1 MFRKYAR
8 KVASVLGVAMALAL
22 FLPKLVLADEDD
34 PPSVVA
40 RLAFSQG
47 SVSFQPAGIEDWVDA
62 GINRPITTGDKL
74 WSDQDGRVELQ
85 LDASTIR
92 LFHSTGFSFLNL
104 NDNVTQVRLSEG
116 TILVRVRHLDRDE
129 TYEVDTPNLAFSITR
144 PGIYRINVDQGGD
157 ATSIR
162 VRDGEGQV
170 TGGGASYSVRAHDD
184 AVFSGVDQLNADVQD
199 LSADYDEFD
208 TWSSNRDRR
217 WEHSRSAQYVS
228 QDVVGYE
235 DLDDHGDWRDT
246 PEYGHVWYPRVE
258 VADWAP
264 YHYGHW
270 AYIEPWGYTWV
281 DDQPWGF
288 APFHYG
294 RWVNVGGRWGWIPSP
309 PRTEGVVYVR
319 PVYAPALVAFVGGG
333 GFSVGVSVGGGGGS
347 VGWFALGPREVYVPS
362 YRTSPRY
369 VENVNI
375 SNTTVNRTVVNNYY
389 QTTVV
394 RNNTTVNNVT
404 YVNQRVPGAVVATS
418 QQAFTS
424 AQSVGRNAVRV
435 DERQLARAQV
445 QVRPPT
451 IVPTKQAVLGSAR
464 PAEHQPPPALQQR
477 AVVAKAPP
485 PPPPPSFER
494 RQEAIK
500 SNGGKPLTVTQIRQI
515 QPAPAAQ
522 QVAAVR
528 VAPPPRQAPVS
539 VREAPKPAQPVNRT
553 AAQGGQGA
561 VGSRP
566 VQQQPGQGQP
576 GQPQNNSANR
586 PGTPNN
592 QQPGQPVNRP
602 AERGT
607 TAQPSAIQPN
617 NRPADRPGA
626 QPNTTPPNNRPADRP
641 GAPPNASQP
650 NERPNA
656 QPATRPGDR
665 PGDRPV
671 TQPNGAQPQPNNSR
685 SPATN
690 DRPSSAQPNNRP
702 ADRPADRPVTRPNEP
717 PPAARP
723 NEQPAARPAPTERPA
738 DRPVTRPNEP
748 PPNRPADRPADRP
761 ATRPNEQPA
770 ARPAPA
776 ERPADR
782 PVTRPNEPPPN
793 RPADR
798 PADRPATRPNE
809 QPTARPAPAER
820 PADRPVT
827 RPNEPPPNR
836 PADRPAERPATRP
849 NEQPAARPAP
859 AERPA
864 PRNEQPAARPAPAPA
879 QRPAERPAERP
890 APPPPAAQK
899 QQPPP
904 QKQPPPDNKSKDKE
918 KDKPPSR

>member
-1 MFRKYAR
+1 MFKNHAR
-8 KVASVLGVAMALAL
+8 KVASVFGVAMALAL
-22 FLPKLVLADEDD
+22 FLPKLALAYDDDD

-40 RLAFSQG
+40 RLAYSQG
-47 SVSFQPAGIEDWVDA
+47 AVSFQPAGTDDWVDA

-116 TILVRVRHLDRDE
+116 TILVRVRHLDQNE
-129 TYEVDTPNLAFSITR
+129 TYEIDTPNLAFSIYR
-144 PGIYRINVDQGGD
+144 PGTYRINVDEGGD

-162 VRDGEGQV
+162 IRDGEGQV

-199 LSADYDEFD
+199 LNADYDEFD
-208 TWSSNRDRR
+208 SWSANRDRR

-246 PEYGHVWYPRVE
+246 QEYGHVWYPRVE
-258 VADWAP
+258 QTDWAP

-294 RWVNVGGRWGWIPSP
+294 RWVNVEGRWGWIPSP
-309 PRTEGVVYVR
+309 PRAEGVVYVR

-333 GFSVGVSVGGGGGS
+333 GFSVGVSVGGGGGA
-347 VGWFALGPREVYVPS
+347 VGWFPLGPREVYVPS

-389 QTTVV
+389 QNTVV
-394 RNNTTVNNVT
+394 NNNTTVNNVT

-424 AQSVGRNAVRV
+424 AQPVARNAVKV
-435 DERQLARAQV
+435 DQRQMASAQV
-445 QVRPPT
+445 QVRQPT

-464 PAEHQPPPALQQR
+464 PAEHQPPPAVQQR
-477 AVVAKAPP
+477 AVVAKAAP

-500 SNGGKPLTVTQIRQI
+500 SNGGKPLSVTQIRQI

-522 QVAAVR
+522 TQAAAAVR
-528 VAPPPRQAPVS
+528 VAPPPKQPPLS

-553 AAQGGQGA
+553 AAQGAQGGQGNVA
-561 VGSRP
+561 NR
-566 VQQQPGQGQP
+566 PGQLQP
-576 GQPQNNSANR
+576 GQPQNNPGNR

-592 QQPGQPVNRP
+592 EQPGNRP

-607 TAQPSAIQPN
+607 VTQPNAAQPNAVQPN
-617 NRPADRPGA
+617 NRPADRPVN
-626 QPNTTPPNNRPADRP
+626 QPNTN
-641 GAPPNASQP
+641 QP

-656 QPATRPGDR
+656 QPTNRPADR
-665 PGDRPV
+665 SV
-671 TQPNGAQPQPNNSR
+671 TQPNTQPQPNSR
-685 SPATN
+685 PPATN
-690 DRPSSAQPNNRP
+690 DRPPNAQPNNRPADRQVTQPSTQPPPNRPTDRPADRSVTQPNTQSQPNSRPPATNDRPPSAQPNNRP
-702 ADRPADRPVTRPNEP
+702 ADRPADRQVT
-717 PPAARP
+717 
-723 NEQPAARPAPTERPA
+723 QPSTQQ
-738 DRPVTRPNEP
+738 
-748 PPNRPADRPADRP
+748 PPNRPADRP

-770 ARPAPA
+770 PRPVPA

-782 PVTRPNEPPPN
+782 QVTQPSTQPPPN
-793 RPADR
+793 RPV
-798 PADRPATRPNE
+798 TRPSE
-809 QPTARPAPAER
+809 QPAPRSAPAER
-820 PADRPVT
+820 SA
-827 RPNEPPPNR
+827 PPP
-836 PADRPAERPATRP
+836 
-849 NEQPAARPAP
+849 
-859 AERPA
+859 
-864 PRNEQPAARPAPAPA
+864 PAARPAPAP
-879 QRPAERPAERP
+879 RPAERPAERP

-899 QQPPP
+899 QQ
-904 QKQPPPDNKSKDKE
+904 QQNQPPSQKDKPKD

>member
-1 MFRKYAR
+1 MFKNHAR
-8 KVASVLGVAMALAL
+8 KVASVFGVAMALAL
-22 FLPKLVLADEDD
+22 FLPKLALAYDDDD

-40 RLAFSQG
+40 RLAYSQG
-47 SVSFQPAGIEDWVDA
+47 AVSFQPAGTDDWVDA

-104 NDNVTQVRLSEG
+104 NDNVTQVRLSQG
-116 TILVRVRHLDRDE
+116 TILVRVRHLDQNE
-129 TYEVDTPNLAFSITR
+129 TYEIDTPNLAFSIYR
-144 PGIYRINVDQGGD
+144 PGTYRINVDEGGD

-162 VRDGEGQV
+162 IRDGEGQV

-199 LSADYDEFD
+199 LNADYDEFD
-208 TWSSNRDRR
+208 SWSANRDRR

-246 PEYGHVWYPRVE
+246 QEYGHVWYPRVE
-258 VADWAP
+258 QTDWAP

-294 RWVNVGGRWGWIPSP
+294 RWVNVEGRWGWIPSP
-309 PRTEGVVYVR
+309 PRAEGVVYVR

-333 GFSVGVSVGGGGGS
+333 GFSVGVSVGGGGGA
-347 VGWFALGPREVYVPS
+347 VGWFPLGPREVYVPS

-389 QTTVV
+389 QNTVV
-394 RNNTTVNNVT
+394 NNNTTVNNVT

-424 AQSVGRNAVRV
+424 AQPVARNAVKV
-435 DERQLARAQV
+435 DQRQMASAQV
-445 QVRPPT
+445 QVRQPT

-464 PAEHQPPPALQQR
+464 PAEHQPPPAVQQR
-477 AVVAKAPP
+477 AVVAKAAP

-500 SNGGKPLTVTQIRQI
+500 SNGGKPLSVTQIRQI

-522 QVAAVR
+522 TQAAAAVR
-528 VAPPPRQAPVS
+528 VAPPPKQPPVS
-539 VREAPKPAQPVNRT
+539 VREAPKPAQSVNRT
-553 AAQGGQGA
+553 AAQGAAQGGQGNVA
-561 VGSRP
+561 NR
-566 VQQQPGQGQP
+566 PGQPQP
-576 GQPQNNSANR
+576 GQPQNNPGNR

-592 QQPGQPVNRP
+592 EQPGNRP

-607 TAQPSAIQPN
+607 VTQPNAAQPNAVQPN
-617 NRPADRPGA
+617 NRPADRPGN
-626 QPNTTPPNNRPADRP
+626 QPNTN
-641 GAPPNASQP
+641 QP

-656 QPATRPGDR
+656 QPTNRPADR
-665 PGDRPV
+665 SV
-671 TQPNGAQPQPNNSR
+671 TQPNTQPQPNSR
-685 SPATN
+685 PPATN
-690 DRPSSAQPNNRP
+690 DRPPNAQPNNRPADRQVTQPSTQPPPNRPTDRPDDRSVTQPNTQSQPNSRPPATNDRPPSAQPNNRP
-702 ADRPADRPVTRPNEP
+702 ADRPADRQVT
-717 PPAARP
+717 
-723 NEQPAARPAPTERPA
+723 QPSTQQ
-738 DRPVTRPNEP
+738 
-748 PPNRPADRPADRP
+748 PPNRPADRP

-770 ARPAPA
+770 PRPVPAQRPADRQVTQPSTQPPPN
-776 ERPADR
+776 RPADR
-782 PVTRPNEPPPN
+782 PVTRPS
-793 RPADR
+793 
-798 PADRPATRPNE
+798 E
-809 QPTARPAPAER
+809 QPAPRSAPAER
-820 PADRPVT
+820 SA
-827 RPNEPPPNR
+827 PPP
-836 PADRPAERPATRP
+836 
-849 NEQPAARPAP
+849 
-859 AERPA
+859 
-864 PRNEQPAARPAPAPA
+864 PAARPAPAPA
-879 QRPAERPAERP
+879 PRPAERPAERP

-899 QQPPP
+899 QQ
-904 QKQPPPDNKSKDKE
+904 QNQPPSQKDKPKD

>member
-1 MFRKYAR
+1 MFKEQAR

-22 FLPKLVLADEDD
+22 FLPKLALADDYDD

-40 RLAFSQG
+40 RLAYSQG
-47 SVSFQPAGIEDWVDA
+47 TVSFQPAGTEDWVDA

-116 TILVRVRHLDRDE
+116 TILVRVRHLNENE
-129 TYEVDTPNLAFSITR
+129 TYEIDTPNLAFSIYR
-144 PGIYRINVDQGGD
+144 PGTYRINVDEGGD

-184 AVFSGVDQLNADVQD
+184 AVFSGTDQLSADVQD

-208 TWSSNRDRR
+208 SWSANRDRR

-246 PEYGHVWYPRVE
+246 QGYGHVWYPRVE

-294 RWVNVGGRWGWIPSP
+294 RWVNVEGRWGWIPSP
-309 PRTEGVVYVR
+309 PRAEGVVYVR

-333 GFSVGVSVGGGGGS
+333 GFSVGISVGGGGA
-347 VGWFALGPREVYVPS
+347 VGWFPLGPREVYVPS
-362 YRTSPRY
+362 YRVSQRY

-375 SNTTVNRTVVNNYY
+375 SNTTVNRTVINNYY
-389 QTTVV
+389 QNTVIN
-394 RNNTTVNNVT
+394 NNTTVTNVT
-404 YVNQRVPGAVVATS
+404 YVNQRVPGAVMATS

-424 AQSVGRNAVRV
+424 AQPVARNAVRV
-435 DERQLARAQV
+435 DARQMASAQV
-445 QVRPPT
+445 QVRQPA

-464 PAEHQPPPALQQR
+464 PAEHQPPPAVQQR
-477 AVVAKAPP
+477 AVVAKAAP

-500 SNGGKPLTVTQIRQI
+500 SNGGKPLSVTQIRQI

-522 QVAAVR
+522 TQAAAVR
-528 VAPPPRQAPVS
+528 VAPPPRQPPVP

-553 AAQGGQGA
+553 TAQGAQGNVA
-561 VGSRP
+561 NRP
-566 VQQQPGQGQP
+566 GQP
-576 GQPQNNSANR
+576 GQPQPSQPQNNPANR

-592 QQPGQPVNRP
+592 EQPGSRVG
-602 AERGT
+602 ERGT
-607 TAQPSAIQPN
+607 ATQPNSVQPN
-617 NRPADRPGA
+617 NRPADRPVT
-626 QPNTTPPNNRPADRP
+626 QPNNVPPNNRPADRP
-641 GAPPNASQP
+641 V
-650 NERPNA
+650 
-656 QPATRPGDR
+656 
-665 PGDRPV
+665 DRPV
-671 TQPNGAQPQPNNSR
+671 
-685 SPATN
+685 
-690 DRPSSAQPNNRP
+690 AQPNNAQPNSRP
-702 ADRPADRPVTRPNEP
+702 PAANDRPPSAPPNNRSADRPVDRPVTRPNE
-717 PPAARP
+717 
-723 NEQPAARPAPTERPA
+723 QPAP
-738 DRPVTRPNEP
+738 
-748 PPNRPADRPADRP
+748 
-761 ATRPNEQPA
+761 
-770 ARPAPA
+770 
-776 ERPADR
+776 
-782 PVTRPNEPPPN
+782 
-793 RPADR
+793 
-798 PADRPATRPNE
+798 
-809 QPTARPAPAER
+809 
-820 PADRPVT
+820 
-827 RPNEPPPNR
+827 
-836 PADRPAERPATRP
+836 
-849 NEQPAARPAP
+849 RPAP

-864 PRNEQPAARPAPAPA
+864 PRAEQPPARPAPAP
-879 QRPAERPAERP
+879 RPAERPAER
-890 APPPPAAQK
+890 AVPPPPAAQR
-899 QQPPP
+899 QQQQNQPPP
-904 QKQPPPDNKSKDKE
+904 QKDKPKDKD

>member
-1 MFRKYAR
+1 MFKKHAR
-8 KVASVLGVAMALAL
+8 KVASVFGVAMALAL
-22 FLPKLVLADEDD
+22 FLPKLALADEDD

-40 RLAFSQG
+40 RLAYSQG
-47 SVSFQPAGIEDWVDA
+47 AVSFQPAGTDDWVDA
-62 GINRPITTGDKL
+62 GINRPVTIGDKL

-104 NDNVTQVRLSEG
+104 NDNVTQVRLTEG
-116 TILVRVRHLDRDE
+116 TILVHVRHLDDNE

-144 PGIYRINVDQGGD
+144 PGTYRINVDEGGD

-199 LSADYDEFD
+199 LNADYDEFD
-208 TWSSNRDRR
+208 SWSANRDRR
-217 WEHSRSAQYVS
+217 GERSRSARYVS

-235 DLDDHGDWRDT
+235 DLDDHGDWRDS

-258 VADWAP
+258 QTDWAP

-294 RWVNVGGRWGWIPSP
+294 RWVSVEGRWGWIPSP
-309 PRTEGVVYVR
+309 PRAEGVVYVR

-333 GFSVGVSVGGGGGS
+333 GFSVGVSVGGGGGA
-347 VGWFALGPREVYVPS
+347 VGWFPLGPREVYVPS
-362 YRTSPRY
+362 YRTSSRY

-389 QTTVV
+389 QTTIV
-394 RNNTTVNNVT
+394 NKNTTVNNVT

-424 AQSVGRNAVRV
+424 AQPVGRNAVRV
-435 DERQLARAQV
+435 DARQMASAQV
-445 QVRPPT
+445 QVRQPT
-451 IVPTKQAVLGSAR
+451 IVPSKQAVLGSSR
-464 PAEHQPPPALQQR
+464 PAEHQPPAALQQR
-477 AVVAKAPP
+477 AVVAKAAP
-485 PPPPPSFER
+485 PPPPPSFEK

-500 SNGGKPLTVTQIRQI
+500 SNGGRPLSVTQIRQI

-522 QVAAVR
+522 QAAAVR
-528 VAPPPRQAPVS
+528 VAPPPKQAPVS

-553 AAQGGQGA
+553 AAQGAQGN
-561 VGSRP
+561 VGNRP
-566 VQQQPGQGQP
+566 GQPGQTQP
-576 GQPQNNSANR
+576 GQPQNNPANRPGQAVQPQPGQPQNNPTNR

-592 QQPGQPVNRP
+592 EQPGNRP

-607 TAQPSAIQPN
+607 ATQPNTAQPNNRPAERPGQPGQTQPGQPQNNPANRPSTPNNEQPGNRPAERGTATQPNTAQPN

-626 QPNTTPPNNRPADRP
+626 QPNTN
-641 GAPPNASQP
+641 QP

-665 PGDRPV
+665 PV
-671 TQPNGAQPQPNNSR
+671 TQPNAAQPQPNSR
-685 SPATN
+685 PPASN
-690 DRPSSAQPNNRP
+690 DRPPSAQPNNRP
-702 ADRPADRPVTRPNEP
+702 ADRPADRPVTRPNEQ
-717 PPAARP
+717 P
-723 NEQPAARPAPTERPA
+723 NNRPAPNERPA

-748 PPNRPADRPADRP
+748 PPNRPADRP
-761 ATRPNEQPA
+761 
-770 ARPAPA
+770 
-776 ERPADR
+776 
-782 PVTRPNEPPPN
+782 V
-793 RPADR
+793 
-798 PADRPATRPNE
+798 TRPNE
-809 QPTARPAPAER
+809 QPTPRPAPAER
-820 PADRPVT
+820 
-827 RPNEPPPNR
+827 
-836 PADRPAERPATRP
+836 
-849 NEQPAARPAP
+849 
-859 AERPA
+859 
-864 PRNEQPAARPAPAPA
+864 PAARPAPAPA
-879 QRPAERPAERP
+879 ARPAERPAERP

-899 QQPPP
+899 QQQ
-904 QKQPPPDNKSKDKE
+904 QKQPPPEKDKPKD